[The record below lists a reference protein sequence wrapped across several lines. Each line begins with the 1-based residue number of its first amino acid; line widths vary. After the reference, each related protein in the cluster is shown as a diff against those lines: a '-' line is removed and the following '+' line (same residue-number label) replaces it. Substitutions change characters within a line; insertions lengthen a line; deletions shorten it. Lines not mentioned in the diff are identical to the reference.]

1 MSLIIDYSNPLPL
14 PTHTPVPKAWM
25 HFGNQFTMADNCAA
39 ENKNVFM
46 LAFLSLL
53 VSLDMFQEV
62 YLSFLLVG
70 HTHEDINQ
78 LFSTA
83 QTKFHTSSIHT
94 PR

>member
-1 MSLIIDYSNPLPL
+1 MLYL
-14 PTHTPVPKAWM
+14 
-25 HFGNQFTMADNCAA
+25 QADNCAA
-39 ENKNVFM
+39 ENKNVYM

-53 VSLDMFQEV
+53 VSLDIFQEV